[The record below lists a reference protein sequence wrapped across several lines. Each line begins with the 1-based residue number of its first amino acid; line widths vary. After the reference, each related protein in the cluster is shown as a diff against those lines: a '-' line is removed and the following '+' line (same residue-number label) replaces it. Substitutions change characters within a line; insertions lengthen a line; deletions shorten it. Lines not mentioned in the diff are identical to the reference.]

1 MSPWKAKVTSQ
12 NMERHASNYQIKKRR
27 DEMSSN
33 FIKLVEKKKRES
45 FKILNSRQK
54 GGRNKYIYLGMD

>member
-33 FIKLVEKKKRES
+33 FIKLVEKKK
-45 FKILNSRQK
+45 K
-54 GGRNKYIYLGMD
+54 GIIQDTK